1 MRKTLLLFLTSVL
14 FLGGCETTNF
24 GKVQKT
30 KDGLSETR
38 VEKSKNDEEK
48 LKTVSTLAA
57 GTEYSLQS
65 VSNPPVQVKTAL
77 GYNARIINVAGNPNI
92 DELNKIKE
100 ITDLL
105 NSQIEREKEKGL
117 KLLKTKDEEILDL
130 QNRQKEIE
138 DIYEQQIKGLEE
150 QASQVAK
157 KADKLQGT
165 VDEVNSWM
173 GLGGV
178 MYGLKRFVSLSVMG
192 ILIFLICF
200 MVLRFL
206 AATNP
211 IASAIFSIFEHIVAF
226 IINLLKGIAPKALQF
241 SSHIEMPV
249 FNQYK
254 TTLDSVVDTI
264 EILRT
269 IQRKTGKTYTID
281 ELCVELDKN
290 LNDPEKILISE
301 LKSTNK
307 YGK

>member
-1 MRKTLLLFLTSVL
+1 MKKMFLLFLIFTI

-30 KDGLSETR
+30 KDSLSETR
-38 VEKSKNDEEK
+38 NEKSKNDEEK

-65 VSNPPVQVKTAL
+65 VSNPPVQVQTAL
-77 GYNARIINVAGNPNI
+77 DYNARIINVAGNPNI

-105 NSQIEREKEKGL
+105 NSQVDKEKEKGL
-117 KLLKTKDEEILDL
+117 KLLKVKDEEILDL
-130 QNRQKEIE
+130 QHRQKEIE

-150 QASQVAK
+150 QASEIAK

-165 VDEVNSWM
+165 VNEVNSWM

-178 MYGLKRFVSLSVMG
+178 IYGLKRFVSLSVMG

-211 IASAIFSIFEHIVAF
+211 IASAIFSVFEHMVAF
-226 IINLLKGIAPKALQF
+226 VINILKGIAPKAVQF
-241 SSHIEMPV
+241 SRHIELPV

-254 TTLDSVVDTI
+254 DTLDSVVDTI
-264 EILRT
+264 EVLRT
-269 IQRKTGKTYTID
+269 IQKKTGKNYTID
-281 ELCVELDKN
+281 ELCEELDKN

-301 LKSTNK
+301 LKATNK